1 MIFLFGEP
9 VEEPSSDA
17 IQGELSHGTV
27 ERSIPLLP
35 LILRYSFAA
44 LAVGIAPALASL
56 PR

>member
-1 MIFLFGEP
+1 MICLFGEP